1 MADENGKLTNQDLR
15 ILELRNKLEKENN
28 DVLGEQRK
36 LTSEIIDNLSQSL
49 RGRKDVGELDKKSL
63 KLTKDISNFQ
73 ERIASS
79 YDDIRKV
86 KQDVNKAD
94 QLSAN
99 LAKQYAALTKQAKD
113 ENTDLAK
120 EYLTYLREKET
131 AQKREKQALDELA
144 NKRKAY
150 QEAVASGT
158 QKEINAARKAYDIQ
172 SEIVSTAKDQISNI
186 EESKGKYVAQAEAIQ
201 ASKDAL
207 AEQTKYLKEQEQVQ
221 KNLTTSIDKIENGL
235 DRFGL
240 KPLSKMLGLDKLNVQ
255 MKSFRYELTEG
266 GTKGLNGIGKLAVG
280 FKGLG
285 TVISAALGPLAMV
298 ALAVTAI
305 KKLVDNVKEGYEE
318 GKEAAKK
325 ISEENVGLA
334 RNLGL
339 AQGAAAKLAANV
351 RGMGPTQAQSV
362 ASAEALYGAMG
373 GTEKLSQNTLKT
385 FIQLNTYAGMSA
397 ENLAEFH
404 TFAKLSGEDSGVVVK
419 NMANAAL
426 SSIKNNKLAVSQKVL
441 LGDVAKVSDVIKLR
455 YQGQEKELVKI
466 VADARKYGLELAKAE
481 DIANSLLNIE
491 DSLSAEM
498 EAELL
503 TGKEINLE
511 KAREAA
517 LNGDVATL
525 QSEIAKN
532 AGSIEEFNR
541 MNVIQQEAYAKAVG
555 LSRQDLSKMLKDQKS
570 NLAVNGNLVDEQ
582 QDGLAAMKSGVSL
595 AEKEENIERRKQ
607 EASISYFKAL
617 YPTIEKIKE
626 AATKVKAVFAEWFGK
641 KLESFLKD
649 PGVKNFIDNLPQ
661 NAEKFAQKVTEV
673 MDKIIGFVGA
683 NPWLSGIGFL
693 FGGKIAGAGLKVLGS
708 VFGEISKSL
717 LSKGAEALGLKEKA
731 ATGTEKNPYYV
742 KLQDDLIEKIQQ
754 KSGATGV
761 GNEEKTPVDQV
772 VETVQEASKS
782 QTDAI
787 TSSLETSASNQEEL
801 NEKLIKSNGDL
812 TKKSAKKISDA
823 TKKGAKDVSNATK
836 KYQREVLRDSKG
848 RFMSSK
854 RQGDSI
860 NKNIKS
866 QGREQKKLFRNLTKS
881 MKGMFSSLKTKMNG
895 LFKNLNAAVRRIGK
909 GAGGVLGMLGPIGM
923 VASVALPA
931 ISALASGE
939 GLGGALEAIDP
950 TGIVGSIREGMGG
963 NEPEM
968 ATGGIVTKRTKAIV
982 GEAGPEAVIP
992 LKEFYAKMDELITA
1006 VKQGG
1011 DVYMDSRKVGEALV
1025 LGGFKQG

>member
-1 MADENGKLTNQDLR
+1 MADEKVSKQDLKIAETRNR
-15 ILELRNKLEKENN
+15 IEKENN
-28 DVLGEQRK
+28 ELLGKQQK
-36 LTSEIIDNLSQSL
+36 ITSEIVDNLANAL
-49 RGRKDVGELDKKSL
+49 RIEKQKNEVDKTSL
-63 KLTKDISNFQ
+63 KLAKDINNFQ
-73 ERIASS
+73 QSIATS

-86 KQDVNKAD
+86 QQDLNKASKLQND
-94 QLSAN
+94 
-99 LAKQYAALTKQAKD
+99 LAKQLVSLTAQAAG
-113 ENTDLAK
+113 EGIDLAK
-120 EYLTYLREKET
+120 AAEEY
-131 AQKREKQALDELA
+131 
-144 NKRKAY
+144 NK
-150 QEAVASGT
+150 
-158 QKEINAARKAYDIQ
+158 QKEQSLKKEKSAIDDLAKKRLAYEDSLQQSDKKKQQRAKEEYNLAIDTVAAARDNIQ
-172 SEIVSTAKDQISNI
+172 AV
-186 EESKGKYVAQAEAIQ
+186 EESKDKYTAQYEAIQ
-201 ASKDAL
+201 AGKEAL
-207 AEQTKYLKEQEQVQ
+207 AESVTYLKEQEQVQ
-221 KNLTTSIDKIENGL
+221 KRLTTTVDKIENG
-235 DRFGL
+235 FAAIGL
-240 KPLSKMLGLDKLNVQ
+240 KGATNVLGLQKFNEQ
-255 MKSFRYELTEG
+255 AKKFRYELSDG
-266 GTKGLNGIGKLAVG
+266 GTKNINYVGKLGIA

-285 TVISAALGPLAMV
+285 AVIQTALGPLAMI
-298 ALAVTAI
+298 ALAIATV
-305 KKLVDNVKEGYEE
+305 KKLVDNVKEGFEE

-362 ASAEALYGAMG
+362 ASAEALYSAMG
-373 GTEKLSQNTLKT
+373 GTEKLSQNTLRT
-385 FIQLNTYAGMSA
+385 FIQLNTFAGMSA

-555 LSRQDLSKMLKDQKS
+555 LSRQDLSKMLKDQKA

-582 QDGLAAMKSGVSL
+582 QDGLAAMKSGITL
-595 AEKEENIERRKQ
+595 AEKEENIERKKQ
-607 EASISYFKAL
+607 EASMSYFKAL

-626 AATKVKAVFAEWFGK
+626 AAIKVKAVFAEWFGK
-641 KLESFLKD
+641 KLEALLKD
-649 PGVKNFIDNLPQ
+649 PGIQNFINKLPE
-661 NAEKFAQKVTEV
+661 NAEKMAKQVTSAL
-673 MDKIIGFVGA
+673 DKLIQFFRDH
-683 NPWLSGIGFL
+683 PWLATGGLL
-693 FGGKIAGAGLKVLGS
+693 FGGQVAGGAMKLLGGAIGKIGSMAAKKIGEKTGLIKEDIG
-708 VFGEISKSL
+708 SKSNPSYTIVEKDL
-717 LSKGAEALGLKEKA
+717 AAEK
-731 ATGTEKNPYYV
+731 
-742 KLQDDLIEKIQQ
+742 
-754 KSGATGV
+754 
-761 GNEEKTPVDQV
+761 
-772 VETVQEASKS
+772 ASKS
-782 QTDAI
+782 IKTHI
-787 TSSLETSASNQEEL
+787 TKQINKIAKDNAKVTQKATKDNA
-801 NEKLIKSNGDL
+801 NM
-812 TKKSAKKISDA
+812 TKKAARDISRANKTASRSMAKA
-823 TKKGAKDVSNATK
+823 TKRATRQQSQAIKKGASDMKKATTS
-836 KYQREVLRDSKG
+836 LSKNVKAFG
-848 RFMSSK
+848 
-854 RQGDSI
+854 
-860 NKNIKS
+860 S
-866 QGREQKKLFRNLTKS
+866 QTKKLFGSLKKH
-881 MKGMFSSLKTKMNG
+881 MSSL
-895 LFKNLNAAVRRIGK
+895 FKSLQSAVRRIGSK
-909 GAGGVLGMLGPIGM
+909 GGGMGGMLGMLGPIGM
-923 VASVALPA
+923 VAGLALSA
-931 ISALASGE
+931 GTALASGE
-939 GLGGALEAIDP
+939 GLGGALESIDP
-950 TGIVGSIREGMGG
+950 TGLVGAVRSREE
-963 NEPEM
+963 NIPEM
-968 ATGGIVTKRTKAIV
+968 AVGGIVTKRTKAVV